1 MPRRRPHRS
10 PAALLAATALAAA
23 LGLTAA
29 PQAAA
34 APAAPA
40 APAAARAGLAPAI
53 VSLGDSAIS
62 GEGAGTDTGDGYFA
76 GTDGPTDYCHRHPQS
91 EIFDTGLSGLT
102 AVDLACS
109 GAQTG
114 DLVSDPVL
122 AQTTGGGSGDFGEP
136 KQDAQLAKT
145 AAQYNVRMVVVTIG
159 ANDDFDFSGIME
171 SCLGQYFPIPKSQGC
186 RDTIGSAAITQ
197 RAAKVIP
204 KVVAALTDVRQ
215 TMRRAGYADGDYQ
228 LVFQSYFTPI
238 TPDIRSNDYATKVAQ
253 GCPAFPEDLAWGH
266 NWVVPTFDDALRQ
279 AAEQVPGIR
288 FLDQRRVSYGHEVCA
303 EWTTSPYEYTNGDVI
318 DLSENTR
325 NGCDYSI
332 GILSLCENEI
342 RQSFHLRVAGYH
354 GEGGCLAEFYGEPAQ
369 QEAYC
374 TLDQADG
381 TTVMP
386 LTPGRPFGDVPE
398 DGAWYQL
405 TNAATGQVLDLAGGG
420 TYGDSTNGRA
430 AITYPAGGSLNQSF
444 VLEAKAGGAYELD
457 FSGNRAMCLDA
468 TGAATTP
475 GTRLEQWSCN
485 GGANQHWLLTP
496 SGSGSYTLAD
506 TQAPALAATASA
518 DRDAQGNPLVE
529 LAAATGAPAQQ
540 WQLTKLGIT
549 YLHG

>member
-1 MPRRRPHRS
+1 MIRKLTSGPPTVLLAV
-10 PAALLAATALAAA
+10 AALVATIGLATGAPPAHAAA
-23 LGLTAA
+23 DSPSPRAA
-29 PQAAA
+29 LPSAV
-34 APAAPA
+34 
-40 APAAARAGLAPAI
+40 

-62 GEGAGTDTGDGYFA
+62 GEGAGTDTNDGYFA
-76 GTDGPTDYCHRHPQS
+76 GTDGPKDYCHRHPQS
-91 EIFDTGLSGLT
+91 EIFDTGLSGVT

-114 DLVSDPVL
+114 DLVSDPTL
-122 AQTTGGGSGDFGEP
+122 AKVTGGGSGDFGEP
-136 KQDAQLAKT
+136 KQDAQLAQT
-145 AAQYNVRMVVVTIG
+145 AGKYDVKMVVVTIG

-186 RDTIGSAAITQ
+186 RDTIGSATITQ
-197 RAAKVIP
+197 RAAAVIP
-204 KVVAALTDVRQ
+204 KVTAALTDVRQ
-215 TMRRAGYADGDYQ
+215 TMRAAGYADGDYQ
-228 LVFQSYFTPI
+228 LVYQSYFTPI

-279 AAEQVPGIR
+279 AAEAVPGVR
-288 FLDQRRVSYGHEVCA
+288 FLDQRRVTYGHEVCA

-342 RQSFHLRVAGYH
+342 RQSYHPRVAGYQA
-354 GEGGCLAEFYGEPAQ
+354 EGNCLGEFYNEPGQ

-381 TTVMP
+381 TTIMP
-386 LTPGRPFGDVPE
+386 LTLGQPFGDVPE

-405 TNAATGQVLDLAGGG
+405 TNAATGQVLDFAGGG
-420 TYGDSTNGRA
+420 TYGDATNGRL
-430 AITYPAGGSLNQSF
+430 AINYPADGGLNQSF
-444 VLEAKAGGAYELD
+444 VLEAKPGGSYELD
-457 FSGNRAMCLDA
+457 FSGNRTMCLDA
-468 TGAATTP
+468 TGAATAP
-475 GTRLEQWSCN
+475 GTRLEQWGCN
-485 GGANQHWLLTP
+485 GGGNQHWIFEP
-496 SGSGSYTLAD
+496 AGQNQYKLAD
-506 TQAPALAATASA
+506 SQDTTKVATVSA
-518 DRDAQGNPLVE
+518 DHDAQNNPIVE
-529 LAAATGAPAQQ
+529 LAADTGAPAQL
-540 WQLTKLGIT
+540 WQLTKLGIV

>member
-1 MPRRRPHRS
+1 MIRRFTSGP
-10 PAALLAATALAAA
+10 PTALLAVAALVATLGLAA
-23 LGLTAA
+23 GA
-29 PQAAA
+29 PQARADTASPRAA
-34 APAAPA
+34 LP
-40 APAAARAGLAPAI
+40 GAI

-62 GEGAGTDTGDGYFA
+62 GEGAGTDTSDGYFA
-76 GTDGPTDYCHRHPQS
+76 GTDGPKDYCHRHPQS

-114 DLVSDPVL
+114 DLVSDPTL
-122 AQTTGGGSGDFGEP
+122 AQVTGGGSGDYGEP
-136 KQDAQLAKT
+136 KQDAQLAQT
-145 AAQYNVRMVVVTIG
+145 AAKYDVKMVVVTIG

-171 SCLGQYFPIPKSQGC
+171 SCLGQYFPIPQSTGC

-204 KVVAALTDVRQ
+204 KVTAAITDVRD
-215 TMRRAGYADGDYQ
+215 TMRTAGYPDGSYQ

-238 TPDIRSNDYATKVAQ
+238 TPDIRANDYATKVAQ

-279 AAEQVPGIR
+279 AAEAVPGVR

-325 NGCDYSI
+325 NGCDFSI

-342 RQSFHLRVAGYH
+342 RQSYHLRVAGYH
-354 GEGGCLAEFYGEPAQ
+354 GEGNCLAEFYDQPGQ

-374 TLDQADG
+374 TLDQGDG
-381 TTVMP
+381 TTIMP
-386 LTPGRPFGDVPE
+386 LTPGQPFGDGPE

-405 TNAATGQVLDLAGGG
+405 TNTATGQVLDLSGGG
-420 TYGDSTNGRA
+420 TYGDSTNGRL
-430 AITYPAGGSLNQSF
+430 AINYPADGGLNQSF
-444 VLEAKAGGAYELD
+444 VLEAKPGGSYELD
-457 FSGNRAMCLDA
+457 FSGNRNMCLDA
-468 TGAATTP
+468 TGGATAT

-485 GGANQHWLLTP
+485 GGGNQHWVFEP
-496 SGSGSYTLAD
+496 AGNARYKLAD
-506 TQAPALAATASA
+506 SQNTAMVATASA
-518 DRDAQGNPLVE
+518 DHDGQNNPIVE
-529 LAAATGAPAQQ
+529 LAADTGASAQL
-540 WQLTKLGIT
+540 WQLTKLGIV
-549 YLHG
+549 YLHS